1 MKDKLVEKISEVAER
16 GRDLHLLEYTMD
28 SLLSGWKKAN
38 DNEIPMSDYVV
49 IRLVTLLEV
58 QIRQTI
64 REMIDHGNPYR
75 INGTRII
82 KKWSQET
89 LIDSMLAIKDDRITF
104 GGLVAHGVSVNTI
117 DEILSNLEAVFGE
130 SFKSEL
136 AASTVRWTE
145 DVERGDDL
153 KPLIENLGKTIEWIK
168 KLLTVRHIVVHKIP
182 KKRPYSEEEIPE
194 FVLHAKQFATALEWL
209 VVAKRWGNAPR
220 TQGMMNRMASKRS
233 KEAQMKLDELR
244 GGTEKNFCDPK
255 SAKEEIEFHWDRF
268 VDLSAKSEAGYLE
281 GRGGHGSMAPML
293 YAQAKERLTKIR
305 IKEIERFFEWNSIME
320 RE

>member
-1 MKDKLVEKISEVAER
+1 MKDKLVEQISEVAER
-16 GRDLHLLEYTMD
+16 GSDLHLLEYKMD
-28 SLLSGWKKAN
+28 SLLSSWKKAS
-38 DNEIPMSDYVV
+38 DNEIPMSNYII

-104 GGLVAHGVSVNTI
+104 GGFVAHGVSVNTI

-130 SFKSEL
+130 SFKPEL

-145 DVERGDDL
+145 DVEKGGDL
-153 KPLIENLGKTIEWIK
+153 KPLIEDLGKTIVCIK
-168 KLLTVRHIVVHKIP
+168 KLLTVRHIVVHEIP
-182 KKRPYSEEEIPE
+182 KIRPYSEEEIPE

-209 VVAKRWGNAPR
+209 VVAKRWGTAPR
-220 TQGMMNRMASKRS
+220 TQEMMNRRASQRS

-244 GGTEKNFCDPK
+244 GGTEKNFSNPK

-268 VDLSAKSEAGYLE
+268 VDLSSKLEAGYLD
-281 GRGGHGSMAPML
+281 GRGGHGSMAPMIF
-293 YAQAKERLTKIR
+293 ARTKERLTKIR
-305 IKEIERFFEWNSIME
+305 LKEIERFLEWKRIME